1 MRCVLGF
8 DGGGTKTECVLM
20 DETGRVLSR
29 GRSGPSNPFRVGVE
43 SASEALQSAA
53 RDALQS
59 AGRAIHEVA
68 AVVAGLAGTTRHDLA
83 ERMRADL
90 SRLFPGSAV
99 KLCTD
104 FELALEAVGESPA
117 IVLVAG
123 TGSAAIGRDA
133 AGRVVRIGGY
143 GPQISDEGSAYD
155 IGRKAVAM
163 ALRDRD
169 RRGSDSPL
177 GSRILRDLGFTAWDA
192 LNDRAQTS
200 ADEVFPKI
208 FPIVIEAAA
217 AGDECAQILL
227 RDAAKDL
234 AALVRR
240 LIERLALG
248 DVPFILAK
256 TGGMI
261 GRKPIFDEALDV
273 ALREGAPRASISSLS
288 VAPAEAAARLAL
300 ELLAPPKSAAI
311 PR

>member
-53 RDALQS
+53 RDALQT
-59 AGRAIHEVA
+59 GGCAISEVA

-123 TGSAAIGRDA
+123 TGSGANGCDGP
-133 AGRVVRIGGY
+133 GRVERVCGY
-143 GPQISDEGSAYD
+143 GALFLDE
-155 IGRKAVAM
+155 
-163 ALRDRD
+163 
-169 RRGSDSPL
+169 
-177 GSRILRDLGFTAWDA
+177 
-192 LNDRAQTS
+192 
-200 ADEVFPKI
+200 
-208 FPIVIEAAA
+208 
-217 AGDECAQILL
+217 
-227 RDAAKDL
+227 
-234 AALVRR
+234 
-240 LIERLALG
+240 
-248 DVPFILAK
+248 
-256 TGGMI
+256 
-261 GRKPIFDEALDV
+261 
-273 ALREGAPRASISSLS
+273 
-288 VAPAEAAARLAL
+288 
-300 ELLAPPKSAAI
+300 
-311 PR
+311 

>member
-68 AVVAGLAGTTRHDLA
+68 AVVAGLAGTSRHDLA

-104 FELALEAVGESPA
+104 FELALEAAGKGPA

-123 TGSAAIGRDA
+123 TGSPAIGRDA
-133 AGRVVRIGGY
+133 AGRVVRIGGCRAR
-143 GPQISDEGSAYD
+143 GSGSRAGARNWGAGEGGGCPAPQ
-155 IGRKAVAM
+155 
-163 ALRDRD
+163 
-169 RRGSDSPL
+169 RRG
-177 GSRILRDLGFTAWDA
+177 RA
-192 LNDRAQTS
+192 L
-200 ADEVFPKI
+200 
-208 FPIVIEAAA
+208 
-217 AGDECAQILL
+217 
-227 RDAAKDL
+227 
-234 AALVRR
+234 
-240 LIERLALG
+240 
-248 DVPFILAK
+248 
-256 TGGMI
+256 
-261 GRKPIFDEALDV
+261 
-273 ALREGAPRASISSLS
+273 
-288 VAPAEAAARLAL
+288 
-300 ELLAPPKSAAI
+300 
-311 PR
+311 

>member
-104 FELALEAVGESPA
+104 SELALEAVGESPA

-133 AGRVVRIGGY
+133 AGRVVRIGGFWAPNWSVSKGLHNLSNGGGG
-143 GPQISDEGSAYD
+143 GPPLPALPGSAFT
-155 IGRKAVAM
+155 
-163 ALRDRD
+163 
-169 RRGSDSPL
+169 PL
-177 GSRILRDLGFTAWDA
+177 TRHPLHLS
-192 LNDRAQTS
+192 
-200 ADEVFPKI
+200 
-208 FPIVIEAAA
+208 
-217 AGDECAQILL
+217 
-227 RDAAKDL
+227 
-234 AALVRR
+234 
-240 LIERLALG
+240 
-248 DVPFILAK
+248 VPPF
-256 TGGMI
+256 
-261 GRKPIFDEALDV
+261 
-273 ALREGAPRASISSLS
+273 GAPPLYA
-288 VAPAEAAARLAL
+288 
-300 ELLAPPKSAAI
+300 
-311 PR
+311 

>member
-53 RDALQS
+53 RDASQT
-59 AGRAIHEVA
+59 GGCAITEVA

-83 ERMRADL
+83 ERMRAEL

-133 AGRVVRIGGY
+133 A
-143 GPQISDEGSAYD
+143 
-155 IGRKAVAM
+155 
-163 ALRDRD
+163 
-169 RRGSDSPL
+169 
-177 GSRILRDLGFTAWDA
+177 
-192 LNDRAQTS
+192 
-200 ADEVFPKI
+200 
-208 FPIVIEAAA
+208 
-217 AGDECAQILL
+217 
-227 RDAAKDL
+227 KDL

-261 GRKPIFDEALDV
+261 GRRPIFDEALDV
-273 ALREGAPRASISSLS
+273 ALREGAPRASIISLS

-300 ELLAPPKSAAI
+300 ELLAPPKSAE
-311 PR
+311 

>member
-104 FELALEAVGESPA
+104 SELALEAVGESPA

-133 AGRVVRIGGY
+133 AGRVVRIRGVLAPSWGERRAFENWCQGG
-143 GPQISDEGSAYD
+143 GGGLPDPA
-155 IGRKAVAM
+155 RPRR
-163 ALRDRD
+163 ALPPP
-169 RRGSDSPL
+169 S
-177 GSRILRDLGFTAWDA
+177 RDLF
-192 LNDRAQTS
+192 Q
-200 ADEVFPKI
+200 P
-208 FPIVIEAAA
+208 
-217 AGDECAQILL
+217 
-227 RDAAKDL
+227 
-234 AALVRR
+234 R
-240 LIERLALG
+240 LPSLG
-248 DVPFILAK
+248 
-256 TGGMI
+256 
-261 GRKPIFDEALDV
+261 
-273 ALREGAPRASISSLS
+273 
-288 VAPAEAAARLAL
+288 AR
-300 ELLAPPKSAAI
+300 
-311 PR
+311 

>member
-1 MRCVLGF
+1 
-8 DGGGTKTECVLM
+8 
-20 DETGRVLSR
+20 
-29 GRSGPSNPFRVGVE
+29 VE

-104 FELALEAVGESPA
+104 SELALEAVGESPA

-177 GSRILRDLGFTAWDA
+177 GSRILCDLGFTAWDA

-261 GRKPIFDEALDV
+261 GRRPIFDEALDV

>member
-29 GRSGPSNPFRVGVE
+29 GRAGPSNPFRVGVE

-133 AGRVVRIGGY
+133 AGRVVRVGGY

-169 RRGSDSPL
+169 RRGGDSPL

-261 GRKPIFDEALDV
+261 GRRPIFDEALDV
-273 ALREGAPRASISSLS
+273 ALREGAPRASIISLS